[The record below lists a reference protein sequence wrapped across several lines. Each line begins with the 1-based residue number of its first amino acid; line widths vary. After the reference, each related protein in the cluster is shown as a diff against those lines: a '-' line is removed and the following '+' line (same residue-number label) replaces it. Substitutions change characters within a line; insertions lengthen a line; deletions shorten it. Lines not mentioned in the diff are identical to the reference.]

1 MILGSGAL
9 IGTALPAHAFEVAT
23 CSSTMTLSTAVF
35 GFQCSNVGDMPQSGA
50 ISGPAHTYSCGIV
63 ERSPL
68 IGDVTGN
75 ECTELP

>member
-1 MILGSGAL
+1 
-9 IGTALPAHAFEVAT
+9 
-23 CSSTMTLSTAVF
+23 MTLSTAVF